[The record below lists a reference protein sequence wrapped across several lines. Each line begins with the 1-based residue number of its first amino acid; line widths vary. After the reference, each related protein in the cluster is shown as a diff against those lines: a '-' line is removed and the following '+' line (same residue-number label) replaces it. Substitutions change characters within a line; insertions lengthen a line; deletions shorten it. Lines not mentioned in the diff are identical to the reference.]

1 MVNFPLV
8 CADHVRTTNESVKR
22 FRACI
27 PQKDLGRPSLLRIVE
42 SRRDGAQV
50 RQQVIAALGRI
61 EDLRDSGRL
70 ERLLRSGARF
80 AAKAIVVDAV
90 AEGAVTASAARRIGP
105 ALVFERLSEETGC
118 RQVIEDLAGS
128 RKHGFPLE
136 RAVSHRSASPVC
148 WRLRSGGGPL
158 ARGLR
163 HRWRRGYRPASPLS
177 AMAWLGEELSE
188 DRTGQRHA
196 LCAALPE
203 GRHRRGAVRA
213 PAQSVQQARP
223 RVHGHDQPLFRGAG
237 GQTLGQRGFSKDHR
251 PDLDQMILA
260 VLLDGDGRPVCTEMW
275 PGNTADV
282 GSLVPSSIGC
292 ASAFP
297 FNASASSP
305 IAA

>member
-1 MVNFPLV
+1 MTLA
-8 CADHVRTTNESVKR
+8 ADRV
-22 FRACI
+22 
-27 PQKDLGRPSLLRIVE
+27 
-42 SRRDGAQV
+42 SRLQ
-50 RQQVIAALGRI
+50 
-61 EDLRDSGRL
+61 
-70 ERLLRSGARF
+70 
-80 AAKAIVVDAV
+80 
-90 AEGAVTASAARRIGP
+90 
-105 ALVFERLSEETGC
+105 
-118 RQVIEDLAGS
+118 LAGS
-128 RKHGFPLE
+128 RLNPVDPIAPNAAAALLRGLEPFVWRVRQAVVDKELGFWVARRIDKTLHMAAADQNE
-136 RAVSHRSASPVC
+136 LHLTAEQMRAGVDRRPCRFPQARLPARTRGVSHRSASPVC

-177 AMAWLGEELSE
+177 GDGLAGRRAERRS
-188 DRTGQRHA
+188 TGRRHT

-213 PAQSVQQARP
+213 PANCSTSSTADHR
-223 RVHGHDQPLFRGAG
+223 HDSLYFAGVG
-237 GQTLGQRGFSKDHR
+237 GQTLGQRGFSKDHQ
-251 PDLDQMILA
+251 PDLNQMILA

-282 GSLVPSSIGC
+282 GSPSRWSIGC